1 MRRNIHM
8 KSLNIKLVK
17 EQVRSQTPK
26 SIITVISTQL
36 DRADEAR
43 KRINDEGIVVRDMK
57 GSVIPHPAI
66 KIEIDAGKIIAD
78 LLAKHKKPAHNK

>member
-1 MRRNIHM
+1 M